1 MTIKQAA
8 IWKDEFLE
16 KTTAV
21 IEIKNLIEEKKVMKK
36 KGTKRVVLS

>member
-21 IEIKNLIEEKKVMKK
+21 IEIKNLIEEKK
-36 KGTKRVVLS
+36 GNEEKREQKELY